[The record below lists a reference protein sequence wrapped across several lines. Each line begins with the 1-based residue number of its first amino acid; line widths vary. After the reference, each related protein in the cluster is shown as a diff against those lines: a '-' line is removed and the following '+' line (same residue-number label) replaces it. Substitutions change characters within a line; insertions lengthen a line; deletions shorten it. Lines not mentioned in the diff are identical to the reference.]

1 MGTKLTQDP
10 PGRGNVAA
18 SVIPARAAPSPLSPA
33 APRPAPAR
41 TPQQAPA
48 QASPAEFRIRF
59 TQQPQL
65 PTLLRRPT
73 NSFRWAGPGSLR
85 FEPLGI
91 AILARRRQV
100 CGFYRT
106 ERLFVAAPEIRD
118 VYREGNAIRVD
129 LRSASGPSPFFRFW
143 AETPAAAAIIV
154 DLLPTAH
161 TIEFENGPSSYAA
174 YSSVAPSS
182 WRAAWLCLLAVAVL
196 ATLVWFA
203 TRWDRRTAA
212 VQSTPTVTMLGSAT
226 PFAHHPVQPSTA
238 ETRAARAQLQRFSER
253 ADALATQFALAST
266 TLQTGGMSQESFAAG
281 LDNWLTPQWQV
292 LQLELE
298 SHSPLPDSAA
308 AAVFE
313 PLFAAT
319 VSWQQALKVYS
330 SGLRNHD
337 PAEVLRSFG
346 YIRDAE
352 DYQRHAKSRQ

>member
-1 MGTKLTQDP
+1 
-10 PGRGNVAA
+10 
-18 SVIPARAAPSPLSPA
+18 
-33 APRPAPAR
+33 
-41 TPQQAPA
+41 
-48 QASPAEFRIRF
+48 
-59 TQQPQL
+59 
-65 PTLLRRPT
+65 
-73 NSFRWAGPGSLR
+73 LR

-100 CGFYRT
+100 FGFYRT

-143 AETPAAAAIIV
+143 AETSAAAAIIV

-161 TIEFENGPSSYAA
+161 TIEFENGPSSHAA
-174 YSSVAPSS
+174 YPSTASSS
-182 WRAAWLCLLAVAVL
+182 WRAAGLYLLAL
-196 ATLVWFA
+196 ALLVTFVWFA
-203 TRWDRRTAA
+203 TRWARGTDA
-212 VQSTPTVTMLGSAT
+212 VQSTPKVAMLGSTT
-226 PFAHHPVQPSTA
+226 PFARQAIQPSAA
-238 ETRAARAQLQRFSER
+238 ETRAARVQLQRFSER

-266 TLQTGGMSQESFAAG
+266 TLQTGGMSQESFAEG
-281 LDNWLTPQWQV
+281 LDNWLTPQWQM

-298 SHSPLPDSAA
+298 SRSPLPDSAA

-352 DYQRHAKSRQ
+352 DYQRQVRSLVSEP